1 MLSAPVE
8 PWYPVEP
15 PDVVALQLIN
25 IKQGILIYSII
36 ITTMRLVLSSPI
48 SSNLGN
54 AVAHFIARISDT
66 CQAQWSVIFSSFK
79 REASFCAVQCLGW
92 CAQLS
97 LFSCYIGYHQYTA
110 SQLTGSKMFQ
120 KTHASVFR
128 PHNLQKIIVITQLV
142 KLKPWGC

>member
-36 ITTMRLVLSSPI
+36 ITTVRLVLSSPI

-54 AVAHFIARISDT
+54 AVAHFIALISDT
-66 CQAQWSVIFSSFK
+66 CQAQ
-79 REASFCAVQCLGW
+79 
-92 CAQLS
+92 
-97 LFSCYIGYHQYTA
+97 
-110 SQLTGSKMFQ
+110 
-120 KTHASVFR
+120 
-128 PHNLQKIIVITQLV
+128 
-142 KLKPWGC
+142 